1 MEFAIPDE
9 SILSDS
15 FVRELMNVGDVDIVV
30 GVPTYNDARSVG
42 QVVQAVRAG
51 LLKYF
56 PRERSVIINADGGS
70 RDSTQEMVRA
80 AAISDLSVS
89 SDVHALRTLHS
100 ISTQYE
106 GGPANGI
113 AMHTILAATD
123 LLQARTCAIVS
134 PESTTLEPD
143 WMERLLSPVLRGGN
157 DLVLPIYRRP
167 KFDGLLIRNLVFP
180 MAKALYGCPVREPYP
195 ADFAF
200 SGELGT
206 QFLSEDIWKQE
217 QGRRGTELWMTLWA
231 AIGRRK
237 VVQSFL
243 GAKTRRE
250 DAPSDLVGAMRET
263 AGTLFMSL
271 DAYSSVWHSAP
282 QPVEVPCLG
291 CEPAVSEGPSRLNRK
306 RLYDMFTFGVKEL
319 DPVFLSILSPSTHDE
334 LKRLAGLP
342 EDKFSYSGELW
353 ARTVYEFAIA
363 FRKAVIGRD
372 HIVQA
377 LVPLFRGRAHTFL
390 TENREASAEEME
402 CNVESLCSAFEK
414 QKPHLVDLWDGGK

>member
-1 MEFAIPDE
+1 MPEE

-30 GVPTYNDARSVG
+30 GVPTYNDSRSVG

-51 LLKYF
+51 LLKHF

-70 RDSTQEMVRA
+70 RDGTQDIVRA
-80 AAISDLSVS
+80 AAISDLSAI

-134 PESTTLEPD
+134 PESTTLESD
-143 WMERLLSPVLRGGN
+143 WIERLLRPVLRDN
-157 DLVLPIYRRP
+157 KELVLPIYRRP

-180 MAKALYGCPVREPYP
+180 MAKTLYGCSVREPYP

-200 SGELGT
+200 SGELGSR
-206 QFLSEDIWKQE
+206 FLSEDIWNQE

-231 AIGRRK
+231 SIGK
-237 VVQSFL
+237 CKLAQSFL
-243 GAKTRRE
+243 GTKTRRE
-250 DAPSDLVGAMRET
+250 DAPSDLVAAMRET
-263 AGTLFMSL
+263 AGTLFTSL
-271 DAYSSVWHSAP
+271 DTYSSVWHATA
-282 QPVEVPCLG
+282 QPVEAPCLG

-319 DPVFLSILSPSTHDE
+319 DPVFLSILTTPTHEE

-342 EDKFSYSGELW
+342 EDTFSYSGELW

-363 FRKAVIGRD
+363 FHKAVIGRD

-390 TENREASAEEME
+390 TENRESSAEEME
-402 CNVESLCSAFEK
+402 RNIESLCQAFE
-414 QKPHLVDLWDGGK
+414 QEKPHLIDLWDGGK

>member
-1 MEFAIPDE
+1 MPEE
-9 SILSDS
+9 SILSDG

-51 LLKYF
+51 LLKHF

-70 RDSTQEMVRA
+70 RDGTQDLVRA
-80 AAISDLSVS
+80 AAISDLSVA

-113 AMHTILAATD
+113 AIHTILAATD

-134 PESTTLEPD
+134 PESTTLEPE
-143 WMERLLSPVLRGGN
+143 WMERLLRPILRDNN

-180 MAKALYGCPVREPYP
+180 MANVLYSCPVREPYP
-195 ADFAF
+195 SDFAF
-200 SGELGT
+200 SGELGS
-206 QFLSEDIWKQE
+206 QFLGQDIWNQE

-231 AIGRRK
+231 AIGKRK
-237 VVQSFL
+237 LVQSFL
-243 GAKTRRE
+243 GTKTRRE
-250 DAPSDLVGAMRET
+250 DAPSDLVAAMRET
-263 AGTLFMSL
+263 AGTLFTSL
-271 DAYSSVWHSAP
+271 DAYASVWHSTPDLVAAP
-282 QPVEVPCLG
+282 CIG
-291 CEPAVSEGPSRLNRK
+291 CEPAISDGPSRLNRK
-306 RLYDMFTFGVKEL
+306 RLYDMFKFGMQEL
-319 DPVFLSILSPSTHDE
+319 DPVFLSILTPPTHDE
-334 LKRLAGLP
+334 LKRMTGVP
-342 EDKFSYSGELW
+342 EEKFTYSGELW
-353 ARTVYEFAIA
+353 ARTVYEFGIA
-363 FRKAVIGRD
+363 FHKAVIGRD

-390 TENREASAEEME
+390 TQNRDASSEEMDRSL
-402 CNVESLCSAFEK
+402 ESLCKAFE
-414 QKPHLVDLWDGGK
+414 QEKPHLIDLWDGGK

>member
-1 MEFAIPDE
+1 MPEE
-9 SILSDS
+9 SILSDG

-51 LLKYF
+51 LLKHF

-70 RDSTQEMVRA
+70 RDGTQDMVRA
-80 AAISDLSVS
+80 AAISDLSVV

-106 GGPANGI
+106 GGPANGVAI
-113 AMHTILAATD
+113 HTILAATD

-143 WMERLLSPVLRGGN
+143 WMERLLRPVLRDGN

-180 MAKALYGCPVREPYP
+180 MANVLYGCPVREPYP
-195 ADFAF
+195 SDFAF
-200 SGELGT
+200 SGELGNN
-206 QFLSEDIWKQE
+206 FLGQDIWNQE
-217 QGRRGTELWMTLWA
+217 QGRLGTELWMTLWA
-231 AIGRRK
+231 AIGKRK

-243 GAKTRRE
+243 GTKTRRE
-250 DAPSDLVGAMRET
+250 DAPSDLVAAMRET
-263 AGTLFMSL
+263 AGTLFTSL
-271 DAYSSVWHSAP
+271 DTYASVWHSTPEPIIAP
-282 QPVEVPCLG
+282 CIG
-291 CEPAVSEGPSRLNRK
+291 CEPAISDGPSRLNRK

-319 DPVFLSILSPSTHDE
+319 DPVFLSILTTPTHDQ
-334 LKRLAGLP
+334 LKQLAGMP
-342 EDKFSYSGELW
+342 EDGFFYSEELW
-353 ARTVYEFAIA
+353 ARTVYEFAFA
-363 FRKAVIGRD
+363 FHKAVIGRD

-390 TENREASAEEME
+390 TQNRDASAEEME
-402 CNVESLCSAFEK
+402 HNLEILCKAFERE
-414 QKPHLVDLWDGGK
+414 KPHLIDLWDGGK

>member
-1 MEFAIPDE
+1 MPEE
-9 SILSDS
+9 SILSDG

-42 QVVQAVRAG
+42 QVVQGVRAG
-51 LLKYF
+51 LLKHF

-70 RDSTQEMVRA
+70 RDGTQDIVKA
-80 AAISDLSVS
+80 AAISDLSVA

-106 GGPANGI
+106 GGPANGV

-134 PESTTLEPD
+134 PESTALDPD
-143 WMERLLSPVLRGGN
+143 WIERLLRPVLRDSK

-167 KFDGLLIRNLVFP
+167 KFDGLLIRNLVYP
-180 MAKALYGCPVREPYP
+180 MAKILYGCSVREPYP

-200 SGELGT
+200 SGELGS
-206 QFLSEDIWKQE
+206 QFLSQDIWNQE

-237 VVQSFL
+237 LVQSFV
-243 GAKTRRE
+243 GTKTRRE

-263 AGTLFMSL
+263 AGTLFTSL
-271 DAYSSVWHSAP
+271 DTYAAVWHSAP
-282 QPVEVPCLG
+282 APVDAPCLG
-291 CEPAVSEGPSRLNRK
+291 CEPAVGEGPSRLNRK
-306 RLYDMFTFGVKEL
+306 RLYDMFVFGVKEL
-319 DPVFLSILSPSTHDE
+319 DPVFLSILTTPTHDE

-342 EDKFSYSGELW
+342 EDTFSYSGELW
-353 ARTVYEFAIA
+353 ARTVYEFATA

-390 TENREASAEEME
+390 TENRDASLEEME
-402 CNVESLCSAFEK
+402 SNIESLCQAFEK
-414 QKPHLVDLWDGGK
+414 EKPHLVELWDGGK

>member
-1 MEFAIPDE
+1 LPEE

-56 PRERSVIINADGGS
+56 PRERAVIINADGGS
-70 RDSTQEMVRA
+70 RDGTQDLVRA
-80 AAISDLSVS
+80 AAISDLSVA
-89 SDVHALRTLHS
+89 SDLHALRTLHS

-134 PESTTLEPD
+134 PESTTLEPE
-143 WMERLLSPVLRGGN
+143 WMERLLRPVLRDGK

-180 MAKALYGCPVREPYP
+180 MANVLYGCGVREPYP
-195 ADFAF
+195 SDFAF
-200 SGELGT
+200 SGELGSH
-206 QFLSEDIWKQE
+206 FLAQDIWNQE

-231 AIGRRK
+231 AIGRCK
-237 VVQSFL
+237 LVQSFL
-243 GAKTRRE
+243 GPKTRRE
-250 DAPSDLVGAMRET
+250 DAPSDLVAAMRET
-263 AGTLFMSL
+263 AGTLFASL
-271 DAYSSVWHSAP
+271 DTYSSVWHSVPAVIEAP
-282 QPVEVPCLG
+282 CVG
-291 CEPAVSEGPSRLNRK
+291 CEPAMSDGPSRLNRK

-319 DPVFLSILSPSTHDE
+319 DPVFLSILTTATHDE

-342 EDKFSYSGELW
+342 EEKFTYSGELW

-363 FRKAVIGRD
+363 FHKAVIGRD

-390 TENREASAEEME
+390 TQNRDASAEDME
-402 CNVESLCSAFEK
+402 RNVESLCKAFQQE
-414 QKPHLVDLWDGGK
+414 KPHLIHLWDGGK

>member
-1 MEFAIPDE
+1 LPEE
-9 SILSDS
+9 SILSDD

-42 QVVQAVRAG
+42 QVVQGVRAG
-51 LLKYF
+51 LLKHF

-70 RDSTQEMVRA
+70 RDGTQDMVRA
-80 AAISDLSVS
+80 AAISDLSVA

-113 AMHTILAATD
+113 AIHTILAATD

-134 PESTTLEPD
+134 PESTTLEPE
-143 WMERLLSPVLRGGN
+143 WMERLLRPVLRDGN

-180 MAKALYGCPVREPYP
+180 MASVLYGCAVREPYP
-195 ADFAF
+195 SDFAF
-200 SGELGT
+200 SAELGS
-206 QFLSEDIWKQE
+206 QFLGQDIWNQE

-231 AIGRRK
+231 AIGKRK
-237 VVQSFL
+237 LVQSFL
-243 GAKTRRE
+243 GTKTRRE
-250 DAPSDLVGAMRET
+250 DAPSDLVAAMRET

-271 DAYSSVWHSAP
+271 DAYASVWHSTP
-282 QPVEVPCLG
+282 ERVEVPCIG
-291 CEPAVSEGPSRLNRK
+291 CEPAISDGPSRLNRK
-306 RLYDMFTFGVKEL
+306 RLYDMFRFGIKEL
-319 DPVFLSILSPSTHDE
+319 DPVFLSILTTPTHDE

-342 EDKFSYSGELW
+342 EEKFTYSGELW

-363 FRKAVIGRD
+363 FHKAVIGRD

-390 TENREASAEEME
+390 TLNRDASSEEMDRNLE
-402 CNVESLCSAFEK
+402 FLCKAFE
-414 QKPHLVDLWDGGK
+414 QEKPHLIDLWDGGK